1 MGRTA
6 AQLRHVGSRCDQQL
20 IIGGGREVRIML
32 HQAGESD

>member
-6 AQLRHVGSRCDQQL
+6 AQLRHVKSRCHEQL
-20 IIGGGREVRIML
+20 IIGGGHVVRMML

>member
-6 AQLRHVGSRCDQQL
+6 AQLRHVGSLCDEQL
-20 IIGGGREVRIML
+20 IIGGGRAVRITL